1 MFHWTLL
8 GWWDLNMTES
18 EGVLKQVSIIKL
30 NLRQEVVEA
39 ISLLSL
45 KNLLRSN
52 EEKTTV
58 SQKKQGAKSHCFMTT
73 RIWDL
78 CNFYL
83 YFIHAFMSHQNL
95 SCHETEWNQ
104 RYRAYKVQLY
114 LLYCE
119 KMLRVHPS
127 ITSTVNSRS
136 LLTNWCLIFFF
147 HLWKVCNKGTPN
159 NVSCVVAHVAY
170 VWNPQ
175 VPNWALSPMVI
186 SHVVIIQKRFYLFS
200 FSLSALYF
208 GSVML

>member
-1 MFHWTLL
+1 
-8 GWWDLNMTES
+8 
-18 EGVLKQVSIIKL
+18 
-30 NLRQEVVEA
+30 
-39 ISLLSL
+39 
-45 KNLLRSN
+45 
-52 EEKTTV
+52 
-58 SQKKQGAKSHCFMTT
+58 MTT

-78 CNFYL
+78 CNFCL
-83 YFIHAFMSHQNL
+83 DFIHAFMSHQNL

-104 RYRAYKVQLY
+104 RYGAYKVQLY

-136 LLTNWCLIFFF
+136 LLTNWCLIFFL

-159 NVSCVVAHVAY
+159 NVSWVVPHVAY

-186 SHVVIIQKRFYLFS
+186 SHVVIIQKRFIYTPFVYPCCILAQSCSNLDHVF
-200 FSLSALYF
+200 
-208 GSVML
+208 